1 MCSLFD
7 YIIIQLD
14 NTPLSNYAINP
25 STSFAIRV
33 SIPVRSK
40 FLGSYIK
47 NIYIGSVVQLH
58 NIPIISLYIR
68 LITLLYNRPLYPAE
82 QQCFHLVIS
91 CIRYAIT
98 QYSCETW

>member
-7 YIIIQLD
+7 YIIIQLG
-14 NTPLSNYAINP
+14 NTPLTAINP

-47 NIYIGSVVQLH
+47 NIYIGSVVQ
-58 NIPIISLYIR
+58 
-68 LITLLYNRPLYPAE
+68 T
-82 QQCFHLVIS
+82 
-91 CIRYAIT
+91 T
-98 QYSCETW
+98 QYSHYLVIH